1 MWLKTMPRKTSQCT
15 YSRELIVLVFIIGV
29 VVGYIVTYEA
39 LVNRII
45 ETAKITQIPLGNL
58 EFLPDRDYYSK
69 LLELLNNTNRSVY
82 IIMYVVKYDPKETQD
97 PVNVILRKLVELHLR
112 GVNVK
117 IIIDDETLNNYPET
131 IEYLLANNIPVKLD
145 ESKNKVTHAKI
156 VVIDEEIVLI
166 GSHNWTESALSY
178 NHETSLLVQSRDLAK
193 QVINYF
199 NSIWNSGRSM

>member
-1 MWLKTMPRKTSQCT
+1 MPRKTSQCT

-45 ETAKITQIPLGNL
+45 ETTKITQIPLGNL

-145 ESKNKVTHAKI
+145 ESKNKLTHTKM

-166 GSHNWTESALSY
+166 GIHNWTESALSY